1 MNGYMISHE
10 WEEFCNRV
18 DDALER
24 MTKAARIA
32 MYTFWFNAVACIVAV
47 AVFMAVFLNHNIYD
61 SDLSLL
67 PIVIVPV
74 VVLSFIGTG
83 TSWYWAV
90 TGQRAKQSI
99 IQICEDKLN
108 GNSSLSFHFREET
121 YVTGYGDNRSSKC
134 NCYID
139 ISISQDAV
147 AAGVGAPSES
157 AAKRLEDLEAVKSML
172 SPEEYDE
179 KRKRILEKL

>member
-74 VVLSFIGTG
+74 VVLSFLGTG
-83 TSWYWAV
+83 TSWYSPV
-90 TGQRAKQSI
+90 KERNKSI
-99 IQICEDKLN
+99 IQICKDTLN
-108 GNSSLSFHFREET
+108 GNSSLSFHFREE
-121 YVTGYGDNRSSKC
+121 K
-134 NCYID
+134 
-139 ISISQDAV
+139 
-147 AAGVGAPSES
+147 P
-157 AAKRLEDLEAVKSML
+157 M
-172 SPEEYDE
+172 
-179 KRKRILEKL
+179 